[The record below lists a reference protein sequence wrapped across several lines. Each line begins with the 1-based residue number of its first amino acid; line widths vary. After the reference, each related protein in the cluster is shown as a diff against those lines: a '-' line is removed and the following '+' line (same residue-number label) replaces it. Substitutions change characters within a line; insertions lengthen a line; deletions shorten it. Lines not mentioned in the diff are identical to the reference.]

1 MAAPTPAEKLRRIG
15 NEFALVWD
23 AHWTDTGEFTDTA
36 ILDLSADFGDLIN
49 KIKIKTVYIISTTGI
64 EVELQFDATTTDE
77 PIATLPEGA
86 TGPFKYDYCDFPD
99 GGLILQEAGAGD
111 VFLTTTGAAAG
122 DRVFM
127 IITGE
132 VY

>member
-1 MAAPTPAEKLRRIG
+1 MATPTPVEKLRRIG

-23 AHWTDTGEFTDTA
+23 AEWGTTDNFTDEA
-36 ILDLSADFGDLIN
+36 ILDVSADFGDLTN

-99 GGLILQEAGAGD
+99 GGIILQEAGVGD
-111 VFLTTTGAAAG
+111 VFLTTTGAGSG

-132 VY
+132 AY